1 MTRKKIIYTALF
13 WFALVAIVVLG
24 FTAYTYFQIKDYL
37 NSSTSFV
44 VVFVGIIV
52 TLALGIAIAGITA
65 FVVVMNKDKEEVKE
79 GKKMATVIYGSEVAK
94 ELKNEMTM
102 EIAKRM
108 DEGKKIPTLC
118 VILVGNNPASV
129 SYVTGKEKACKEV
142 GLGSKMIHLDE
153 NTTQAELLKVIDDC
167 NKDNE
172 IDGILVQ
179 LPLPSHLNEKEVVWA
194 INPEKDVDGL
204 HPINV
209 GKLHLGE
216 DGFVPCTP
224 QGIIELLKRMNVEL
238 KGKRAVVIG
247 RSNLVGNPVARLLMN
262 ENATVTICHSKTENI
277 QAVCKEADILVVA
290 IGKAKFVTKDFVKE
304 GAYVI
309 DVGVNRNEEGK
320 LVGDVDFDDV
330 VEHVTAITPVPKG
343 VGPMTITMLLKN
355 TIEACKRREG

>member
-1 MTRKKIIYTALF
+1 MKKKIVRTATLCF
-13 WFALVAIVVLG
+13 VAVALIILG
-24 FTAYTYFQIKDYL
+24 LTAYTYFSIKDYL
-37 NSSTSFV
+37 SPQTVFV
-44 VVFVGIIV
+44 VVLVGVVV
-52 TLALGIAIAGITA
+52 TFAIGIAIFGVSA
-65 FVVVMNKDKEEVKE
+65 FAIAMQKDEQEQVEE
-79 GKKMATVIYGSEVAK
+79 KKMAQIVYGSEVAK
-94 ELKNEMTM
+94 ELKDEMKM
-102 EIAKRM
+102 EIAKRE
-108 DEGKKIPTLC
+108 DEGKRIPTLC

-153 NTTQAELLKVIDDC
+153 ETTQEKLLSVIKEC
-167 NKDNE
+167 NEDKS

-179 LPLPSHLNEKEVVWA
+179 LPLPKHLNEKEVVWA
-194 INPEKDVDGL
+194 IDPNKDVDGL

-216 DGFVPCTP
+216 KGFVPCTP

-238 KGKRAVVIG
+238 RGKRAVVIG

-277 QAVCKEADILVVA
+277 QAICKEADILVVA
-290 IGKAKFVTKDFVKE
+290 IGKAKYVTKDFVKE

-309 DVGVNRNEEGK
+309 DVGVNRNDEGK

-330 VEHVTAITPVPKG
+330 VDHVTAITPVPKG

-355 TIEACKRREG
+355 TIEACENSEV

>member
-1 MTRKKIIYTALF
+1 MNKKIIKTALCC
-13 WFALVAIVVLG
+13 FAVIAMIILG
-24 FTAYTYFQIKDYL
+24 FTTYTYFSIKDYL
-37 NSSTSFV
+37 DSKTVFAV
-44 VVFVGIIV
+44 VIAGVVV
-52 TLALGIAIAGITA
+52 TLAMGIAIAGVSA
-65 FVVVMNKDKEEVKE
+65 FAMALYKDKENSED
-79 GKKMATVIYGSEVAK
+79 KKMAQIIYGSEVAK
-94 ELKNEMTM
+94 ELKDEMKM
-102 EIAKRM
+102 EIAKRE
-108 DEGKKIPTLC
+108 DEGKKVPTLC

-129 SYVTGKEKACKEV
+129 SYVTGKEKACKEI
-142 GLGSKMIHLDE
+142 GLGSKMIHLEE
-153 NTTQAELLKVIDDC
+153 NTTQEELMRVVKEC
-167 NKDNE
+167 NEDSS

-179 LPLPSHLNEKEVVWA
+179 LPLPKHLNEKEVLWA
-194 INPEKDVDGL
+194 IDPNKDVDGL

-216 DGFVPCTP
+216 EGFVPCTP
-224 QGIIELLKRMNVEL
+224 QGIIELLKRMNVDL

-277 QAVCKEADILVVA
+277 QAICKEADILVVA

-330 VEHVTAITPVPKG
+330 VDHVSAITPVPKG

-355 TIEACKRREG
+355 TIQACKNAEV